1 MRVLLLHN
9 RYRVEGGEERSVELQ
24 LRALA
29 NAGIEHRLFERRS
42 ADAGRADA
50 ALAMLRGGVSDAGGP
65 VSGVSRGGPKQGRM
79 AAALA
84 MLRDGAGDSGPKDG
98 GVAAA
103 VRDFRADVVHAHN
116 MQPLI
121 GPRGLAAA
129 KAAGARVVLHLH
141 NARLFCAIGV
151 AARDGGPCFRCRG
164 RNTLPGLVLN
174 CRGSLPEAAVY
185 AAGLAAHQ
193 PVVFESVARFATPSR
208 WAAGQL
214 ALLGVPAER
223 LEVLPHYLP
232 ASELA
237 PRSAAHQ
244 GRYALAAGRLSPE
257 KGLDTAVEAAAL
269 AGVPLWIAG
278 DGPAEAELARLAR
291 ERGAPVQMLGHVP
304 RPEMPGLLEG
314 AAMLVL
320 SSRCHEFSPFSVL
333 EAMGAGVPVVATRSG
348 GVPEL
353 IGAER
358 CVRRGDAV
366 AMADWMRALWGDP
379 GRRREEGEA
388 LLARAREDHSEAR
401 YLRDLLELYQRAGA

>member
-1 MRVLLLHN
+1 MRVLLVHN

-29 NAGIEHRLFERRS
+29 NAGVEHRLLERRS
-42 ADAGRADA
+42 DTAGRLEA
-50 ALAMLRGGVSDAGGP
+50 AAAILRGGAASD
-65 VSGVSRGGPKQGRM
+65 
-79 AAALA
+79 
-84 MLRDGAGDSGPKDG
+84 D
-98 GVAAA
+98 VAAA
-103 VRDFRADVVHAHN
+103 VRDLAAHVVHAHN

-129 KAAGARVVLHLH
+129 REAGARVVLHLH

-151 AARDGGPCFRCRG
+151 AARDGGPCFRCRR
-164 RNTLPGLVLN
+164 RNTLPGLALN

-193 PVVFESVARFATPSR
+193 PLVFESVARFAAPSR

-214 ALLGVPAER
+214 ELLGVPGDR
-223 LEVLPHYLP
+223 LDVLPHYLP

-237 PRSAAHQ
+237 PGSGAHR

-257 KGLDTAVEAAAL
+257 KGLDTAIEAAAEASVPLRIAGEGPAAAAL
-269 AGVPLWIAG
+269 AGL
-278 DGPAEAELARLAR
+278 AE
-291 ERGAPVQMLGHVP
+291 ERRAPVELLGRVA
-304 RPEMPGLLEG
+304 RAEMPGLMAG

-320 SSRCHEFSPFSVL
+320 GSRCHEFSPFSVL
-333 EAMGAGVPVVATRSG
+333 EAMGAGLPVVATRSG

-358 CVRRGDAV
+358 CVPRGDAA
-366 AMADWMRALWGDP
+366 AMADRMRVLWDDL
-379 GRRREEGEA
+379 GRRREEGEV
-388 LLARAREDHSEAR
+388 LLARAREAHSEER
-401 YLRDLLELYQRAGA
+401 YLRDLLELYGRAGA

>member
-9 RYRVEGGEERSVELQ
+9 RYRLEGGEERALELQ

-42 ADAGRADA
+42 AEAGRVGAAMAMLGGGFDGADGP
-50 ALAMLRGGVSDAGGP
+50 ALATLRGGP
-65 VSGVSRGGPKQGRM
+65 T
-79 AAALA
+79 
-84 MLRDGAGDSGPKDG
+84 DG

-103 VRDFRADVVHAHN
+103 VRELGADIVHAHN

-129 KAAGARVVLHLH
+129 REAGARVVLHLH

-151 AARDGGPCFRCRG
+151 AARDGAPCFRCRG

-193 PVVFESVARFATPSR
+193 PLVFESVARFATPSR

-223 LEVLPHYLP
+223 LDVLPHYLP
-232 ASELA
+232 ASELVSG
-237 PRSAAHQ
+237 SAAHQ

-257 KGLDTAVEAAAL
+257 KGYDTAIEAAAQ

-278 DGPAEAELARLAR
+278 DGPAEAELERLAR
-291 ERGAPVQMLGHVP
+291 ERGAPVRMLGRVP
-304 RPEMPGLLEG
+304 RDEMPGLLEG

-348 GVPEL
+348 GVSEL

-358 CVRRGDAV
+358 CVPRGDAT
-366 AMADWMRALWGDP
+366 AMAGRMRTLWGDP

-388 LLARAREDHSEAR
+388 LLARAKENHSEER
-401 YLRDLLELYQRAGA
+401 YLRDLLAFYSRAGG

>member
-29 NAGIEHRLFERRS
+29 NAGVEHRLLERRS
-42 ADAGRADA
+42 EETGRAQA
-50 ALAMLRGGVSDAGGP
+50 ATAMLRGGAQPAD
-65 VSGVSRGGPKQGRM
+65 
-79 AAALA
+79 
-84 MLRDGAGDSGPKDG
+84 
-98 GVAAA
+98 VARA
-103 VRDFRADVVHAHN
+103 VRELGAEVVHAHN

-129 KAAGARVVLHLH
+129 RAAGARVVLHLH

-164 RNTLPGLVLN
+164 RNTLPGLALN

-193 PVVFESVARFATPSR
+193 PLVFESVARFAAPSR

-214 ALLGVPAER
+214 ALLGVPGER
-223 LEVLPHYLP
+223 LDVLPHYLP

-237 PRSAAHQ
+237 SGSKAHE
-244 GRYALAAGRLSPE
+244 GRYALVAGRLSPE
-257 KGLDTAVEAAAL
+257 KGLDTAIEAAAQ
-269 AGVPLWIAG
+269 AKVPLRIAG
-278 DGPAEAELARLAR
+278 DGPAATSLAGLVRD
-291 ERGAPVQMLGHVP
+291 RGAPVEFLGRVP
-304 RPEMPGLLEG
+304 RADMPGLLAG
-314 AAMLVL
+314 AAMLAL

-358 CVRRGDAV
+358 CVPRSNAA
-366 AMADWMRALWGDP
+366 AMSDRMRALWEAPD
-379 GRRREEGEA
+379 RRREEGDA
-388 LLARAREDHSEAR
+388 LLARVREHHSEER
-401 YLRDLLELYQRAGA
+401 YVGDLLELYRRAAGASDLD